1 MARILLRAYLMKL
14 TWPLL
19 FTLCLTANI
28 SGAVESQRWCG
39 RLLQRELSPAQ
50 RQFALEN
57 SKIIRS
63 LDNEIK
69 IIDSR
74 LRDKAQSPYFN
85 PKRHALWL
93 EKIQVR
99 RHVLETFEQD
109 DVLQGAHY
117 VTVREI
123 LDAHAKAIEALRGYL
138 VQLRRV
144 RTLTYAATASEVLDL
159 VGAPFLG
166 ELEFLLKY
174 LSLAAITIH
183 THMISKVKVARG
195 EVETEFVRLQE
206 LLLIYDERMGKRYP
220 ILKGEMPHSVLALS
234 ILDTFQLTPV
244 VQQIIRP
251 LPLSQIMSTINLIR
265 LSKNHKKISESTE
278 EVIAVTEWLDKM
290 STRLERELW
299 LELIKHRD

>member
-1 MARILLRAYLMKL
+1 MAKGLMNIILL
-14 TWPLL
+14 
-19 FTLCLTANI
+19 TLI
-28 SGAVESQRWCG
+28 SASIASSAIESQRWCG
-39 RLLQRELSPAQ
+39 QLLERPLTPAQ
-50 RQFALEN
+50 RQFAIDN
-57 SKIIRS
+57 NKRIRA

-74 LRDKAQSPYFN
+74 LRKNGRSPFLDQE
-85 PKRHALWL
+85 RHERWI
-93 EKIQVR
+93 EKIQIR
-99 RHVLETFEQD
+99 RHVLETLEGETA
-109 DVLQGAHY
+109 LQGAHY

-123 LDAHAKAIEALRGYL
+123 LDAHAKAIDALRGYL
-138 VQLRRV
+138 TQLKRV
-144 RTLTYAATASEVLDL
+144 RTLTYAATATEILDL

-166 ELEFLLKY
+166 ELEFVLKY
-174 LSLAAITIH
+174 LSLATITVH
-183 THMISKVKVARG
+183 THMISQVRVARG

-244 VQQIIRP
+244 IQQAIRP
-251 LPLSQIMSTINLIR
+251 LPLSQVMSTINLLR
-265 LSKNHKKISESTE
+265 LSRNHKKITRSTE

-299 LELIKHRD
+299 LELIQHRD